1 MKGQAPHRTVQM
13 RPRTLRI
20 ALAHLLIGP
29 LRNGVGQRFQLPL
42 RGHRQQLHL
51 GGALQVIEVVP
62 GFGDG
67 RRGNDHAVIFQEQ
80 NVGVAHDPGDAVAL
94 GFV

>member
-1 MKGQAPHRTVQM
+1 M

-20 ALAHLLIGP
+20 ALTHLLISP
-29 LRNGVGQRFQLPL
+29 LCNGVGHRFQLPL

-51 GGALQVIEVVP
+51 RGALQVIEVVP

-67 RRGNDHAVIFQEQ
+67 RRGNDHTVVFQEQ
-80 NVGVAHDPGDAVAL
+80 NVSIAHDTGDAVA
-94 GFV
+94 F